1 MADDREN
8 KTSAY
13 AQRIADQL
21 ITQLEAGTAPW
32 QKPWAPG
39 ERILP
44 QNAVSGRP
52 YRGSN
57 AIALMLEGQA
67 HGYADPRWLT
77 YRQAQGLG
85 AQVRKGEKGT
95 LIRFYK
101 FEGQEPVLGA
111 DGQPT
116 RGADGQIVTH
126 NVRYERPQMFSA
138 IVFNADQCNGLPP
151 LAPAMTMSE
160 AARHERAETLLA
172 ATGASIRHD
181 QADRAF
187 YRPATD
193 SIHLPQPEQFNSP
206 DGYYATA
213 LHEVGHWT
221 GHPSRLDRDLSHPF
235 GSAGYAREE
244 LRAEIASLMI
254 GQELEIGH
262 DPGQHAAYVQS
273 WIQALRE
280 DPNEIL
286 RACADAERITK
297 HVLGI
302 ERGIEQTRDEL
313 ETKME
318 QLDGTKSRAPLFE
331 LTDQHREAFTVP
343 DHATL
348 SAARANGKYSG
359 PWLDVQRGA
368 GLDGGD
374 LLLQQVGPASYVLH
388 DLPADVGAAIDHGRE
403 WIAVDYHDKAAS
415 IGDVPQAQR
424 DAKAERWIALDTVRK
439 LEAGIG
445 DAGLQDEALH
455 LAGTL
460 ARNDTIRENPFVNDT
475 LRAAWDEARAE
486 HLGQPAPKTLV
497 RREDLPAR
505 AIAVDDALLAKDPA
519 TLTQTERKA
528 IELLRPEALTPATS
542 LARQDLIVPYA
553 QRDQAKAL
561 GAKWDRTEKT
571 WYAPADLDPGKREAL
586 MRWHPDRA
594 ETKTVET
601 PAQEFARALRDA
613 GLQIEGEPVMDGTMQ
628 RVAVAGDVG
637 KETSGAYVGYSDG
650 HPAGYIQN
658 FKADVA
664 ENWKYSGRSPSLTDA
679 DRARAE
685 TEAKQKLQEREA
697 ARDAAHLAAAVRAQA
712 RWDEARPL
720 TEFTPGA
727 DGWPKYLAEKGIEH
741 HVHNVRVT
749 EDGKLLVPAQDAD
762 GKVWSVQTIDDAG
775 EKSFMKGGRKA
786 GCFVEVSPPG
796 DNSAQVIAIAEG
808 MATAAT
814 LQQCAPGDPP
824 MAVYVAF
831 DAYNLRATAETL
843 AAKFPD
849 AQIVVFGDDD
859 ASKKKNV
866 GRSKAEEAAKA
877 VGGVAAFP
885 KFAAGL
891 RGKDFNDLGKA
902 DAGALTAQI
911 REAVGRALRLDKA
924 ADIANE
930 RAKSKSLEKS
940 QERELKRERERSRSL
955 ER

>member
-39 ERILP
+39 EQILP
-44 QNAVSGRP
+44 HNAVSGRP

-57 AIALMLEGQA
+57 AIALMLEGQSR
-67 HGYADPRWLT
+67 GFSDPRWLT
-77 YRQAQGLG
+77 YRQAQGIG
-85 AQVRKGEKGT
+85 GQVRKGEKGT

-116 RGADGQIVTH
+116 RGADGQVVTQR
-126 NVRYERPQMFSA
+126 VRYDRPQMFSA
-138 IVFNADQCNGLPP
+138 IVFNGDQCNGLPP
-151 LAPAMTMSE
+151 LAPTVVMPE
-160 AARHERAETLLA
+160 AQRHARAEALLA
-172 ATGASIRHD
+172 ATGADIRHD
-181 QADRAF
+181 QGDRAF

-193 SIHLPQPEQFNSP
+193 SIHLPPTGQFSSP
-206 DGYYATA
+206 DAYYATA

-244 LRAEIASLMI
+244 LRAEIASLMV

-280 DPNEIL
+280 DPTEIL

-318 QLDGTKSRAPLFE
+318 QLDGTKSRAPLFAIADDTLKSIADE
-331 LTDQHREAFTVP
+331 LPRDVSIA
-343 DHATL
+343 
-348 SAARANGKYSG
+348 AARANGKYSG
-359 PWLDVQRGA
+359 PIAAEVN
-368 GLDGGD
+368 GLAV
-374 LLLQQVGPASYVLH
+374 QQVGPTSYVAH
-388 DLPADVGAAIDHGRE
+388 DA
-403 WIAVDYHDKAAS
+403 AAS
-415 IGDVPQAQR
+415 
-424 DAKAERWIALDTVRK
+424 T
-439 LEAGIG
+439 
-445 DAGLQDEALH
+445 
-455 LAGTL
+455 LAGTGPTYTDDGKQTRWL
-460 ARNDTIRENPFVNDT
+460 VVEYHDTAASVAPAPELLVAEKTARWNELGRAAHAENVFANDGAGDLRAVSLQVAAELGASHVLRDNPFLNES
-475 LRAAWDEARAE
+475 LRSAWDDARAQSRGE
-486 HLGQPAPKTLV
+486 QVPPTHA
-497 RREDLPAR
+497 RREDVPGR
-505 AIAVDDALLAKDPA
+505 
-519 TLTQTERKA
+519 Q
-528 IELLRPEALTPATS
+528 PEQPSAGTPTAGD
-542 LARQDLIVPYA
+542 RQMLVVPYA

-561 GAKWDRTEKT
+561 GAKWDRAAKT
-571 WYAPADLDPGKREAL
+571 WYAPADLEPAKLEAL
-586 MRWHPDRA
+586 QRWHPDRA

-601 PAQEFARALRDA
+601 PAQEFGRALRAA

-628 RVAVAGDVG
+628 RVPVAGDVG
-637 KETSGAYVGYSDG
+637 KETSGAYVGHSDG

-658 FKADVA
+658 FKQDVA
-664 ENWKYSGRSPSLTDA
+664 ENWKYSGRSESLTDI

-685 TEAKQKLQEREA
+685 TEAKQKLQERQA
-697 ARDAAHLAAAVRAQA
+697 ARDAAHLSAAARAQWA
-712 RWDEARPL
+712 WEDAKPLSSLDPAGEA
-720 TEFTPGA
+720 
-727 DGWPKYLAEKGIEH
+727 WPKYLVDKGIDQP
-741 HVHNVRVT
+741 VHNVRVT
-749 EDGKLLVPAQDAD
+749 DDGKLLVPAQDAD
-762 GKVWSVQTIDDAG
+762 GKIWSVQTIDDVG

-786 GCFVEVSPPG
+786 GCFVEISPPA
-796 DNSAQVIAIAEG
+796 DNSAQVIGIAEG

-814 LQQCAPGDPP
+814 LTQCAPGEPA

-831 DAYNLRATAETL
+831 DAYNLRAAAETL
-843 AAKFPD
+843 AAKHPGTP
-849 AQIVVFGDDD
+849 IVIFGDDD
-859 ASKKKNV
+859 AGKKKNV

-891 RGKDFNDLGKA
+891 SGKDFNDLGKA
-902 DAGALTAQI
+902 DAAAVTAQI
-911 REAVGRALRLDKA
+911 REVVGRALRLDKA

-930 RAKSKSLEKS
+930 RAKSKTLEKS
-940 QERELKRERERSRSL
+940 QVKELKRERERSRSL